1 MVAQFESDR
10 IAELEPQLS
19 QRELQMIKASSSGK
33 ELTKLTW
40 REGKRAPYIC
50 KMDRWCD
57 AVVDGNTVYIM
68 DAGSKK
74 IYSYNINSD
83 SWSQLPDCVYKY
95 CSLAI
100 IDGLLTTI
108 GGYLSPLYTNELFS
122 LTGEGNDTRWTQQFP
137 PMPTERMCTAAVCSG
152 SILIVVGGIGRGGQ
166 ALLTVEIM
174 NTEHHQ
180 WSTAA
185 SLPEPLYYTSLAVC
199 GEQIFMLGGRDKHF
213 SDTTSV
219 YTCSVSALLQ
229 SCVWSSL
236 EATFKRASLVDESSD
251 CVWGQIADLPVKES
265 TCESFHGQLLAIGG
279 RLDSL
284 EATTAVYM
292 YRSSTNSWEIVS
304 HMKTG
309 RIRSF
314 AAFLP
319 DNELIVVAGGI
330 FSDTV
335 EIASIKA

>member
-1 MVAQFESDR
+1 M
-10 IAELEPQLS
+10 
-19 QRELQMIKASSSGK
+19 
-33 ELTKLTW
+33 
-40 REGKRAPYIC
+40 
-50 KMDRWCD
+50 
-57 AVVDGNTVYIM
+57 
-68 DAGSKK
+68 
-74 IYSYNINSD
+74 
-83 SWSQLPDCVYKY
+83 
-95 CSLAI
+95 
-100 IDGLLTTI
+100 
-108 GGYLSPLYTNELFS
+108 
-122 LTGEGNDTRWTQQFP
+122 
-137 PMPTERMCTAAVCSG
+137 
-152 SILIVVGGIGRGGQ
+152 GGQ
-166 ALLTVEIM
+166 VLSTVKVM

-199 GEQIFMLGGRDKHF
+199 GEKIYMLGGRDKHF
-213 SDTTSV
+213 LDTTSV

-229 SCVWSSL
+229 SCVWSPL

-284 EATTAVYM
+284 GATTAVYM

-335 EIASIKA
+335 EIASIKLKA